1 MPAVTYAGSREELIG
16 QKFDV
21 PAGILQQASGN
32 SVAEFIER
40 KVDSDSAIEAA
51 ETEATTRR
59 QQSLAARMEAERL
72 EVEAT
77 IEATAQAAGQATR
90 DAEFRVEL
98 SDPSLSV
105 QQAGAAIVGKADVIE
120 TAYGQWADRHETI
133 VSASEAAVER
143 AQAQVTFAQAV
154 SQESDDAL
162 KAHISQQQTRIG
174 QLEEELRATVLQ
186 LQGPQGDRGE
196 RGIAGS
202 GIGYVDGNPQQ
213 IDQASLGQRFFGRAV
228 VPGDLLLERTA
239 DSLKVWRT
247 AEGRN
252 WTQVDEILNRQEL
265 ISSRLNVL
273 DQSTKVQS
281 TTTVQKF
288 GGGSGSEPFAV
299 RSINGTVGSS
309 ALVGDGSKF
318 SSDLETLG
326 AYCTAAKLIYSVTAA
341 DGPEVG
347 QSAYATVD
355 LLLDN
360 PAPTG
365 ADYTISSELGS
376 LGVSLDFTF
385 TNGAGRLASWAPT
398 GALVSA
404 THAPLIQATVTA
416 NSSGATNL
424 IVSGSV
430 IFALPT
436 KTTGQ
441 PLVGAW

>member
-1 MPAVTYAGSREELIG
+1 MAAVTYAGSREELVG

-21 PAGILQQASGN
+21 PEAVLTKATGN
-32 SVAEFIER
+32 SVAQFIER
-40 KVDSDSAIEAA
+40 QVDDKAAIDAA

-77 IEATAQAAGQATR
+77 VEATAQAEGQATR

-98 SDPSLSV
+98 SDLSLSV

-143 AQAQVTFAQAV
+143 AQTQVTFAQAV
-154 SQESDDAL
+154 SQEGDDAL

-202 GIGYVDGNPQQ
+202 GVGYVDGNPQQ

-247 AEGRN
+247 ADGRN
-252 WTQVDEILNRQEL
+252 WTQVDEILNKQEL

-288 GGGSGSEPFAV
+288 GAGGGTAPITTRNLPA
-299 RSINGTVGSS
+299 INGGLGTV
-309 ALVGDGSKF
+309 V
-318 SSDLETLG
+318 
-326 AYCTAAKLIYSVTAA
+326 A
-341 DGPEVG
+341 DGAAYGAQLEILNEYANSCKAIIEIICADG
-347 QSAYATVD
+347 FNAGNSQYATFDVLQQGNGGHID
-355 LLLDN
+355 FTESAILGDIGITLEAGIQQGAGAAPSYAPTTATVSSSHTPRLLLK
-360 PAPTG
+360 
-365 ADYTISSELGS
+365 
-376 LGVSLDFTF
+376 
-385 TNGAGRLASWAPT
+385 
-398 GALVSA
+398 
-404 THAPLIQATVTA
+404 VTS
-416 NSSGATNL
+416 NTSGATSFW
-424 IVSGSV
+424 VKGSV
-430 IFALPT
+430 IWSLPT
-436 KTTGQ
+436 DNGR
-441 PLVGAW
+441 PLVPAW